1 MKTLQ
6 IMIMPSFDTTRE
18 AMGIEE
24 YEDYDTDSILYQQGY
39 DAEVIIVEDDEI
51 FEIEEGYIGRIFD
64 EDEDE
69 DEDEDIE
76 VDDELETAETE
87 LYLIRDLEDL
97 NEKYEYV
104 LEGDLDE
111 GRYQFLAKHNA
122 ILFVD

>member
-1 MKTLQ
+1 
-6 IMIMPSFDTTRE
+6 
-18 AMGIEE
+18 
-24 YEDYDTDSILYQQGY
+24 
-39 DAEVIIVEDDEI
+39 
-51 FEIEEGYIGRIFD
+51 
-64 EDEDE
+64 
-69 DEDEDIE
+69 
-76 VDDELETAETE
+76 